1 MEQDRAEF
9 GQHESSAAGPR
20 RRRRTLLV
28 DTDIHIAVDPQRIMD
43 FLPEPWRRR
52 YATGNRGPG
61 YPGYWNPNGVDRAD
75 AVTPEGIRI
84 ESTPQTL
91 ATHFFDQYG
100 IDFGVLNKESSLGIG
115 LSPEPDWAA
124 AVVSA
129 LNDVVAADWL
139 PADPRFR
146 ASIVVS
152 PADPALAAKEIHRL
166 AGHPGFVQVLMPS
179 GARIPFGQRY
189 YYPIYEAAAAHGL
202 PVAIHPGTEGVGV
215 SGAPGAVGYPGS
227 YLEWHTGLIA
237 GSIGHLLS
245 LVSEGVFVRFPGL
258 RFVFIE
264 GGIAWLPPVLWR
276 FDKNWKALRQTTPW
290 LVRPPS
296 DYVRDHILLT
306 TQPIEEP
313 PRTEDLKA
321 ILGMFDVEKMVMFAS
336 DFPHWDGDTPDFA
349 ARAFPAAARPRV
361 LGETAR
367 ELYRLPA
374 APPPTNGRVAHT
386 GEEAA
391 VDG

>member
-1 MEQDRAEF
+1 MVHAPAGDGTE
-9 GQHESSAAGPR
+9 AAPSPTTR
-20 RRRRTLLV
+20 RGARSLLV
-28 DTDIHIAVDPQRIMD
+28 DADIHFAVEPRRIMD

-75 AVTPEGIRI
+75 AVTADGVRI

-91 ATHFFDQYG
+91 ATHFFDEYG
-100 IDFGVLNKESSLGIG
+100 IDFGILNKESSLGIG

-129 LNDVVAADWL
+129 LNDVVATDWL
-139 PADPRFR
+139 PTDPRFR
-146 ASIVVS
+146 ASLIVS
-152 PADPALAAKEIHRL
+152 PADPTLAAKEIHRL
-166 AGHPGFVQVLMPS
+166 GGHPGFVQVLMPS
-179 GARIPFGQRY
+179 GARIPLGQRF
-189 YYPIYEAAAAHGL
+189 YYPIYEAAMANGL

-215 SGAPGAVGYPGS
+215 SGPPGVSGYPGS
-227 YLEWHTGLIA
+227 YLEWHTGLVC
-237 GSIGHLLS
+237 SFIGHLLS
-245 LVSEGVFVRFPGL
+245 LVSEGVFVRFPEL
-258 RFVFIE
+258 RFVLIE

-296 DYVRDHILLT
+296 EYVRDHVLLT

-313 PRTEDLKA
+313 PRAEDLKA
-321 ILGMFDVEKMVMFAS
+321 ILGMFDVGKMVMFAS

-349 ARAFPAAARPRV
+349 GRAFPTAVRARV

-367 ELYRLPA
+367 ELYRLPGSPSPA
-374 APPPTNGRVAHT
+374 NGRIVPA
-386 GEEAA
+386 GEEA